1 MQKDKF
7 QARKKLRELGL
18 YDEVMA
24 FLSSDEAKMIIDDEF
39 NIMCNKIKKACNV
52 SNWLYL

>member
-24 FLSSDEAKMIIDDEF
+24 FLSSDEAKKII
-39 NIMCNKIKKACNV
+39 
-52 SNWLYL
+52 